1 MSRAWQTVL
10 ICGNG
15 DLCPIGWSANP
26 MNTPVWLDWL
36 TGGLAIV
43 IVLGGLLMLFRGVS
57 VMGRKD

>member
-1 MSRAWQTVL
+1 
-10 ICGNG
+10 
-15 DLCPIGWSANP
+15 